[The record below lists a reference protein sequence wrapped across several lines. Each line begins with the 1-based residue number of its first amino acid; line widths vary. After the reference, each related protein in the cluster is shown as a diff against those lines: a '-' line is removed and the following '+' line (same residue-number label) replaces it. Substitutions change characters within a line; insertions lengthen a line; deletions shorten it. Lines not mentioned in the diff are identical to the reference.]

1 MRIVVTGGT
10 GFLGSALVARLRQEH
25 EVVVLTRH
33 PHTTIDIPW
42 SSDRVGGAWMQA
54 VQRADAV
61 INLAGEPISGGRW
74 TAAKKAAVRGS
85 RVDAT
90 RAIVDAILD
99 ASNPP
104 MLLNGSAIGVYGP
117 HGDEPVTEATPP
129 GDDFMAS
136 VCRDWE
142 SEARRAT
149 PATRVVLLRTGLV
162 LERDG
167 GALPQT
173 ALPFRFFVGGR
184 LGSGRQYWSWI
195 HRHDWIEMVRW
206 VLQGDVSGPINV
218 TAPHPVTNA
227 EFARILGRTLHRP
240 AIVPA
245 PAFALR
251 LVLGEMADGMIL
263 SGQRIIPERAQALG
277 FVFRYPR
284 LDAALAAIYAS
295 A

>member
-263 SGQRIIPERAQALG
+263 SGQRVIPERAQALG

>member
-33 PHTTIDIPW
+33 PHATIDIPW
-42 SSDRVGGAWMQA
+42 SPDRVGGAWMHA

-61 INLAGEPISGGRW
+61 INLAGAPISGGRW
-74 TAAKKAAVRGS
+74 TAVKKAAVRSS
-85 RVDAT
+85 RVEAT

-117 HGDEPVTEATPP
+117 RGDEPVTEATPP

-142 SEARRAT
+142 SEAMRAT

-162 LERDG
+162 LERGG

-227 EFARILGRTLHRP
+227 EFARTLGRTLHRP

-263 SGQRIIPERAQALG
+263 SGQRVIPEKAQALG
-277 FVFRYPR
+277 FAFRYPR
-284 LDAALAAIYAS
+284 LDAALAAIYTS